1 MSGLTYF
8 CKCNITL
15 ALNCCFLISAFITT
29 LELHCV
35 HLYTILVGTRDFCIL
50 LKCAVQVSLQ
60 RIGMHF
66 YTSFAHEET
75 EEQRNKSL
83 KCLRNHSFYPCT
95 STSCKN
101 CVCPIVFDDSEISNK
116 TVTKYK
122 FDSGQSLEELLQLPA
137 FLKHL
142 FSCVITGRD
151 ERFWSQLKKNHSSRS
166 ILSLN

>member
-151 ERFWSQLKKNHSSRS
+151 ERF
-166 ILSLN
+166 